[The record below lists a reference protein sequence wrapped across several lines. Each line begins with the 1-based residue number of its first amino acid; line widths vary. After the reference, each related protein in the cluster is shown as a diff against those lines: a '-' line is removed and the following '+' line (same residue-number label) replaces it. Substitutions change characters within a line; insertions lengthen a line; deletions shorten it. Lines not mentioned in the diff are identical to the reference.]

1 MKLGGRVHNMCL
13 VLFVVETYGY
23 DFPRTNQGPLRRT
36 LAHSRQHCLDS
47 VQPREAINSSCVD
60 RRGFDTNFHP
70 TLIQIDGSLAYTSL

>member
-36 LAHSRQHCLDS
+36 LARRRQQRMGS
-47 VQPREAINSSCVD
+47 VQPRKARDGSCVD
-60 RRGFDTNFHP
+60 RWGIDAKLHP
-70 TLIQIDGSLAYTSL
+70 TLSKIYGSLYCTNL